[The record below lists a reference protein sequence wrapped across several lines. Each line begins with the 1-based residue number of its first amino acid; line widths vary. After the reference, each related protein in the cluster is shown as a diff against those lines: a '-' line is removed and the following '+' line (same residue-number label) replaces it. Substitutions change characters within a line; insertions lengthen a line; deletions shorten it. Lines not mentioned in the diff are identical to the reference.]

1 MDNLIKHF
9 ETIESS
15 FRKTKAVTFACVAAS
30 ALVAVVSLVFAATWI
45 GSHSDNV
52 YVLDKGGAFSATV
65 TAGGAQRDLEAIDH
79 VTRFHEHMFN
89 LSPSSEAIKRGVE
102 QALVMADKSAY
113 TYFND
118 LQEQGFYSRMI
129 QANVTQQIIIDSVK
143 VDMRT
148 YPYPETTF
156 AKVYVVRESNISA
169 YDFVSTGRLVD
180 VGRSKSNPH
189 GFMIER
195 FQVVRNE
202 RTETRRRN

>member
-52 YVLDKGGAFSATV
+52 YVLDKGGAFSASV

-89 LSPSSEAIKRGVE
+89 LSPSSEAI
-102 QALVMADKSAY
+102 
-113 TYFND
+113 
-118 LQEQGFYSRMI
+118 
-129 QANVTQQIIIDSVK
+129 
-143 VDMRT
+143 
-148 YPYPETTF
+148 
-156 AKVYVVRESNISA
+156 
-169 YDFVSTGRLVD
+169 
-180 VGRSKSNPH
+180 
-189 GFMIER
+189 
-195 FQVVRNE
+195 
-202 RTETRRRN
+202 